1 MRLHEFTHTD
11 CYVHSAQQMVSRT
24 TTRGQ
29 IHFNKT
35 KSFAMPRTP
44 EIMVT
49 TDKFVMEDF
58 RCASSHPAYIQP
70 SS

>member
-11 CYVHSAQQMVSRT
+11 CYVHSAQQMVSRV

-35 KSFAMPRTP
+35 KSFQMPRTP

-58 RCASSHPAYIQP
+58 RCASSRPAYIQ
-70 SS
+70 SSS